1 MIQALQAAV
10 SEPASRMRVAT
21 EFSKGKSIPELI
33 PILQKEYQGG
43 TGITT
48 LRGSLSIWCD
58 ERGLAL
64 AHGDSAR
71 EHPFAAHFSW
81 EEAAERIGS
90 LLELGQYA
98 TVDELAQMENQ
109 ERMELAQSLLYLRQ
123 DMTKEAAEMLPALD
137 QFQHIWPENQQKLA
151 EFLTKSKGRRQ
162 LQTEMER
169 FSTAYERNPSLLRF
183 PFHSPPP
190 LLKRLQ
196 ELEFPRNVYSSDLL
210 EAAAPSFITQDE
222 IDAALAQGSNMEG
235 GRERITRYFAEKH
248 LPGEKADFL
257 KKEYGT
263 GGRSHALAGKSGS
276 SMDYGAKGIRL
287 HKTGCPE
294 VALKWNMVAQRME
307 RLVQKRLLLSEEK
320 QKEAN
325 SERPSEQQDFLPLP
339 YRAGDTVYL
348 DDTAFQI
355 TEVTRRHVQMQDL
368 TLPYPLFRS
377 ENRNHFESLLRLDRR
392 NQAIVDL
399 LPAPTVD
406 NALRDLLLN
415 GILTVQMQEQI
426 AGLLRGGVTNPS
438 LAGWLAASFDQ
449 ADAGSMTLETGEEA
463 DFFTGRDGFETEIQF
478 TEKKVPKRWGFHGRM
493 PRRSFAPFIRK
504 KSRS

>member
-1 MIQALQAAV
+1 M
-10 SEPASRMRVAT
+10 
-21 EFSKGKSIPELI
+21 
-33 PILQKEYQGG
+33 
-43 TGITT
+43 
-48 LRGSLSIWCD
+48 
-58 ERGLAL
+58 
-64 AHGDSAR
+64 
-71 EHPFAAHFSW
+71 
-81 EEAAERIGS
+81 
-90 LLELGQYA
+90 
-98 TVDELAQMENQ
+98 
-109 ERMELAQSLLYLRQ
+109 
-123 DMTKEAAEMLPALD
+123 
-137 QFQHIWPENQQKLA
+137 
-151 EFLTKSKGRRQ
+151 
-162 LQTEMER
+162 
-169 FSTAYERNPSLLRF
+169 
-183 PFHSPPP
+183 
-190 LLKRLQ
+190 
-196 ELEFPRNVYSSDLL
+196 L

-248 LPGEKADFL
+248 MPGEKADFL

-276 SMDYGAKGIRL
+276 SMDYDAKGIRL

-294 VALKWNMVAQRME
+294 VALKWNMAAQRME
-307 RLVQKRLLLSEEK
+307 RLVQKELLLSEEK

-325 SERPSEQQDFLPLP
+325 SERPSEQQDFLPQP
-339 YRAGDTVYL
+339 YQAGDTVYL

-377 ENRNHFESLLRLDRR
+377 ENRNRFESLLRLDRR

-449 ADAGSMTLETGEEA
+449 ADPGSMTLETGPSRRLSGKKA
-463 DFFTGRDGFETEIQF
+463 GRNQRTDSAQSGSC
-478 TEKKVPKRWGFHGRM
+478 RYAAGL
-493 PRRSFAPFIRK
+493 
-504 KSRS
+504 

>member
-1 MIQALQAAV
+1 MVQALQAAV

-21 EFSKGKSIPELI
+21 EFSKEKSIPELI

-58 ERGLAL
+58 ERSLAL

-71 EHPFAAHFSW
+71 KHPFAAYFSW
-81 EEAAERIGS
+81 EEAAKRIGS
-90 LLELGQYA
+90 LLEQGRYV
-98 TVDELAQMENQ
+98 TVDELAQMDNQ
-109 ERMELAQSLLYLRQ
+109 ERVELAQSLLYLRQ
-123 DMTKEAAEMLPALD
+123 DMTKEAVEMLPALD

-151 EFLTKSKGRRQ
+151 EFLTQSEGRRQ

-183 PFHSPPP
+183 QFHSPAP

-222 IDAALAQGSNMEG
+222 IDAALAQGNNMEG
-235 GRERITRYFAEKH
+235 GWERIARYFAEKH
-248 LPGEKADFL
+248 TPGEQADFL

-263 GGRSHALAGKSGS
+263 GGRSHALTGKSGS
-276 SMDYGAKGIRL
+276 SMDYDAKGIRL

-377 ENRNHFESLLRLDRR
+377 ENRNRFESLLRLDRR

-449 ADAGSMTLETGEEA
+449 ADAGSMTLETGPSRRLS
-463 DFFTGRDGFETEIQF
+463 G
-478 TEKKVPKRWGFHGRM
+478 KKVGRNQ
-493 PRRSFAPFIRK
+493 RTDFAQSGSYRYAAGL
-504 KSRS
+504 